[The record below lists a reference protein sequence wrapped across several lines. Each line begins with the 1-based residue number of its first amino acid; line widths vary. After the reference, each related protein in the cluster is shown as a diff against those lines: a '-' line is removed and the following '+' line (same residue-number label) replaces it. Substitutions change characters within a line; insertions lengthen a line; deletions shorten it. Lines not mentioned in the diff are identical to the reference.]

1 MNIDRLVNASA
12 IETCTVDYLRIGP
25 LTRVEQ
31 INLGGPVV
39 LGAHCVA
46 RRSTIGR
53 YTVAGDYCRFTD
65 CDVGAF
71 CSFGDNVLL
80 NAGTHP
86 KDWFSTSL
94 FACNPTFWDWASE
107 YRDAKRDG
115 YPSFQW
121 RKSNKVGNDV
131 WIGANVVILSG
142 VDIGDGAIIGANSVV
157 TCNVMPYSV
166 VAGAPAR
173 PRSKRFDDQTISA
186 LIDLHW
192 WTLPVEKLLSLP
204 FGDVRAT
211 LRALNSLQ
219 PDDDVFPTHVR
230 SVD

>member
-131 WIGANVVILSG
+131 WIGANVVILKRRRYRG
-142 VDIGDGAIIGANSVV
+142 RRNHRCQQRGNLQRHAIQRRRG
-157 TCNVMPYSV
+157 
-166 VAGAPAR
+166 
-173 PRSKRFDDQTISA
+173 RSSTSPQ
-186 LIDLHW
+186 
-192 WTLPVEKLLSLP
+192 
-204 FGDVRAT
+204 
-211 LRALNSLQ
+211 
-219 PDDDVFPTHVR
+219 
-230 SVD
+230 